1 MAFRFE
7 EPFFYIILQ
16 KTNTIIMKTI
26 NQLKPVEVF
35 TQFNDILKVPRPSK
49 KEEKIILFLLD
60 FAKKHKLTAKKDSVG
75 NILITKA
82 ATKGFEKK
90 QTVVLQ
96 SHLDM
101 VCEKNSNSKHD
112 FDKDPINAV
121 VEGEWITAKGTTLG
135 ADDGIGMAAQLA
147 LLASKTIQHGKI
159 ECLFT
164 VDEETGLTG
173 AFALKPGFFTGKTLL
188 NLDSE
193 DEGELFIGCAGG
205 RDSVATLKFE
215 NKKTPGKQVA
225 LKISV
230 SGLTGGHSGDDI
242 HKGYANSVKIATR
255 FLWQINESYSI
266 RLSSFEGG
274 NLRNAIAR
282 EASAVFV
289 VTSEL
294 PKKVIG
300 DFELFSTA
308 IKNEYA
314 ITEPNMALTI
324 ELCEKPQYVIDRKSQ
339 FRLLNALY
347 ACPHGVIAWSQEMPG
362 LVETSTNLASIK
374 QISKNKF
381 EVTTSQRSS
390 VESSKIDIVSMV
402 SSVFLLA
409 GFNVKNSNGYPG
421 WKPNTNSKILNISKT
436 SYNKL
441 FGKYPVVRAIHAG
454 LECGLFLEKY
464 PQLDMI
470 SFGPTLRG
478 VHSPSER
485 LHIGTVQKFWD
496 LLLEILKNI
505 PAGK

>member
-1 MAFRFE
+1 
-7 EPFFYIILQ
+7 
-16 KTNTIIMKTI
+16 MKTI
-26 NQLKPVEVF
+26 SQLKPVEVF
-35 TQFNDILKVPRPSK
+35 TYFNEILKVPRPSK
-49 KEEKIILFLLD
+49 KEEKIILYLLN
-60 FAKKHKLTAKKDSVG
+60 FAKKHKLRAKKDSAG
-75 NILITKA
+75 NVLISKP
-82 ATKGFEKK
+82 ATKGYEKK

-96 SHLDM
+96 CHIDM
-101 VCEKNSNSKHD
+101 VCEKDNNIKHN
-112 FDKDPINAV
+112 FEKDAIISIID
-121 VEGEWITAKGTTLG
+121 GEWIKAKGTTLG

-147 LLASKTIQHGKI
+147 LLASKTIPHGKI

-173 AFALKPGFFTGKTLL
+173 AFALKPGFFTGKILL

-225 LKISV
+225 LKLSV

-242 HKGYANSVKIATR
+242 HKAFANSLKIAAR
-255 FLWQINESYSI
+255 FLWQIQKKYGL

-274 NLRNAIAR
+274 NLRNAIPR
-282 EASAVFV
+282 EAYAVFV
-289 VTSEL
+289 VTKEL
-294 PKKVIG
+294 PVKILK
-300 DFELFSTA
+300 DFEVFSNT
-308 IKNEYA
+308 IRNEYA
-314 ITEPNMALTI
+314 ITEPNMTLTL
-324 ELCEKPQYVIDRKSQ
+324 EHCEKPKYVIDRKSQ

-362 LVETSTNLASIK
+362 LVETSTNLASVK
-374 QISKNKF
+374 FISKNKI

-390 VESSKIDIVSMV
+390 VESAKTDIVNMV
-402 SSVFLLA
+402 SSVFSLA
-409 GFNVKNSNGYPG
+409 GFKINVSDGYPG
-421 WKPNTNSKILNISKT
+421 WKPNTNSKILNISKVA
-436 SYNKL
+436 YNKL

-464 PQLDMI
+464 PELDMI

-485 LHIGTVQKFWD
+485 LHIETVQKFWD
-496 LLLEILKNI
+496 LLREILKNI
-505 PAGK
+505 PAVSK